1 MSAPMEPFE
10 SQDKRDDDGAVIDSL
25 FIETDAPPDPAKAP
39 QPIVVKALKE
49 LPTITRMISGD
60 ITVSPDWTATLLLP
74 SDANRK
80 SITIRVYSPTAVL
93 TDGVRFSDERG
104 NILSSGKLLHNSD
117 SVFDNHT
124 GAIWYIACG
133 AAADGKAS
141 APVSL
146 EYWSVTE

>member
-1 MSAPMEPFE
+1 VSAPFEPFG
-10 SQDKRDDDGAVIDSL
+10 SQDKNDDDAAVIDSF
-25 FIETDAPPDPAKAP
+25 FIETDAPPDIKQAMEYEP
-39 QPIVVKALKE
+39 QEALK
-49 LPTITRMISGD
+49 PPPVITRLLTGD

-74 SDANRK
+74 SDAKRK
-80 SITIRVYSPTAVL
+80 SITIRIYSPTAIA

-104 NILSSGKLLHNSD
+104 NILTSGKLLHNSD
-117 SVFDNHT
+117 SVFTNHT
-124 GAIWYIACG
+124 GALWYIACG